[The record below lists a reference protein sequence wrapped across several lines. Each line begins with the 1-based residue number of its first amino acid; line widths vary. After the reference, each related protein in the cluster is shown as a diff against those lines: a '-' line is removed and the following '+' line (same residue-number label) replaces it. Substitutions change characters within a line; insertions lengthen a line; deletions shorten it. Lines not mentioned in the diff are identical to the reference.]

1 MERRTMYLIGGL
13 VVACILCSCIGLIAM
28 IATGGLAALGLTGPA
43 TDAGESFMVALR
55 DRDYN
60 GAYNLCDP
68 ALQAELGGVEGL
80 QTLVEAGSA
89 TPASWSFNSRQVSGN
104 TATLS
109 GSMTFANGQS
119 GQVDLTL
126 LNSGSSWLLTSFNLR

>member
-13 VVACILCSCIGLIAM
+13 VGACILCSCIGLIAM
-28 IATGGLAALGLTGPA
+28 MATGGLAALGLTGPSA
-43 TDAGESFMVALR
+43 EVGESFMAALR

-60 GAYNLCDP
+60 TAYNLCDP

-80 QTLVEAGSA
+80 QTLVEGGSA
-89 TPASWSFNSRQVSGN
+89 TPSTWSFTSREVSGN

-109 GSMTFANGQS
+109 GSMTFENGNS

-126 LNSGSSWLLTSFNLR
+126 ANSGSSWLLTSFYLR